1 MAHQQVRAPS
11 WKHKSASGVTTR
23 RIWRP
28 GEWYLGQVNM
38 NVWKPL
44 SSPGGCS
51 FLCSIRGW
59 GHVKTMLCLICS
71 ALLQVLVGRII
82 LFPNILFHINIFLQT
97 DCGHCR
103 MWKFG
108 RLEKMNKRCKLN
120 LRSWGTRASCQPST
134 SYISASSGCT
144 SPSSPRQGTK
154 AIILDTFYHIF
165 YFDSNIRHPRLTRWW
180 RASSSRDEMRGS
192 EIRNW

>member
-82 LFPNILFHINIFLQT
+82 LFPNMFFHINIFLQT
-97 DCGHCR
+97 DCGHCH
-103 MWKFG
+103 MWKQKVWQIG
-108 RLEKMNKRCKLN
+108 KDEQAVQAKPEEL
-120 LRSWGTRASCQPST
+120 GDPSIMPT
-134 SYISASSGCT
+134 IYILHLSLFWLHF
-144 SPSSPRQGTK
+144 PILTK
-154 AIILDTFYHIF
+154 ARYLAIILDTFYHIF

-180 RASSSRDEMRGS
+180 RASSSRDER
-192 EIRNW
+192 IRNT